1 MRKLK
6 RLVLNETL
14 GFNVLSTDAMRTIS
28 GGSSYGVH
36 IYSCVCSTS
45 DGSSMYATIK
55 VLGGPDPETAILG
68 VNAPCHGYTSAK
80 CAYRTTV

>member
-14 GFNVLSTDAMRTIS
+14 GFNALSTDAMKAIS
-28 GGSSYGVH
+28 GGGSYAVH
-36 IYSCVCSTS
+36 IYSCVCSSS

-55 VLGGPDPETAILG
+55 VVDGTDPETAILG
-68 VNAPCHGYTSAK
+68 ANAPCHGYASAK